1 MEMHLSR
8 PAGALGYSYA
18 DPLADGVV
26 RDDPLLKLLLT
37 TRAVRRLK
45 SIRFLGGIDY
55 VLVPWPNAS
64 GRNKRYTRHQHSLG
78 VTRLAALYSAEQQ
91 LSEHEF
97 RVVCAAALLHDVGHA
112 PLSHS
117 LEPIFYEYFGVEH
130 HRTSEDIIC
139 GRVPIGR
146 DVYNYLRAYH
156 VDVEHVAALA
166 TGRESGFHDFFGGP
180 INFDTIEAILRCRV
194 MVGPVE
200 HLPTPEEVTC
210 AALRRASEMDRR
222 LVDSFWAYKDQMYR
236 YLINSPA
243 GVLSDAVCQAF
254 MRSNIARFS
263 AVDYLS
269 TEREVFSKL
278 PGLRRLLR
286 SRIFTAEAAEYVPA
300 ELPFMERTFFVDPA
314 TNFFARDDTRRYRQR
329 KELRRL
335 AISRSDHTVH
345 TVHSRPIRI
354 FSMTAT
360 ERAKE
365 HSNKK
370 LKALR
375 AVLEP
380 VVPSANIVL
389 TCHTLAAKR
398 RRSRISTSLSS
409 PTTYRGIQVTLR
421 RRGLRKQRI

>member
-1 MEMHLSR
+1 MRISSALTTLPLPLTRLGFPSLDLRMEMHLSR

-26 RDDPLLKLLLT
+26 RDDPFLKLLLT

-166 TGRESGFHDFFGGP
+166 TGRESGFHDFWRPNQFRHYRSNPTMPRNGG
-180 INFDTIEAILRCRV
+180 T
-194 MVGPVE
+194 
-200 HLPTPEEVTC
+200 
-210 AALRRASEMDRR
+210 RRA
-222 LVDSFWAYKDQMYR
+222 
-236 YLINSPA
+236 
-243 GVLSDAVCQAF
+243 
-254 MRSNIARFS
+254 
-263 AVDYLS
+263 
-269 TEREVFSKL
+269 
-278 PGLRRLLR
+278 
-286 SRIFTAEAAEYVPA
+286 
-300 ELPFMERTFFVDPA
+300 
-314 TNFFARDDTRRYRQR
+314 
-329 KELRRL
+329 L
-335 AISRSDHTVH
+335 AN
-345 TVHSRPIRI
+345 P
-354 FSMTAT
+354 
-360 ERAKE
+360 
-365 HSNKK
+365 
-370 LKALR
+370 
-375 AVLEP
+375 
-380 VVPSANIVL
+380 
-389 TCHTLAAKR
+389 
-398 RRSRISTSLSS
+398 
-409 PTTYRGIQVTLR
+409 
-421 RRGLRKQRI
+421 